1 MMNAGCTKIMRNW
14 AVYIVKCADD
24 TLYTGIS
31 NDVSK
36 RIDAHNAGKGAKYTK
51 PRLPVVLVYCEM
63 AEDRSAASKREAVLK
78 KLSRQ
83 EKLALI
89 ALYHHT
95 E

>member
-1 MMNAGCTKIMRNW
+1 MMNAGFTKIMGKW

-24 TLYTGIS
+24 TLYIGIS
-31 NDVSK
+31 NDVAK

-51 PRLPVVLVYCEM
+51 PRLPVVQAYCEE
-63 AEDRSAASKREAVLK
+63 ADDRSTASKREAVLK
-78 KLSRQ
+78 KLSRG

-89 ALYHHT
+89 KLYRHS